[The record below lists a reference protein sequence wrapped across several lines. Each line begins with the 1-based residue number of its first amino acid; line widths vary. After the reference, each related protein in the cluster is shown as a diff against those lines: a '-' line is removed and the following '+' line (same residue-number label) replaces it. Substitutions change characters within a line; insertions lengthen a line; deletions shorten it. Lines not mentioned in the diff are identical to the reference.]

1 MKKIRI
7 LFVFVL
13 CILMLN
19 LNTYASVIQ
28 TVNSNSSNS
37 IINSDIKFTKKIVN
51 YNTETKEIEIEL
63 SIKNMNKNKKDK
75 EDIEVITVL
84 DNSSSMAEMQNGET
98 RKATTYKAAAR
109 FVDLIYDNITK
120 LKLAVMQFSSTSNM
134 LMNLTSSK
142 QEAINGVTA
151 YYHTGIAGSTATDAA
166 LNTAKTSFSANC
178 KNKVVILV
186 TDGFP
191 NSPNETKAALEDL
204 SKNGIFVLSL
214 IVGQE
219 DNSDIQNVFGTEQNP
234 TAGKVYYINTN
245 SEIDKIFN
253 KFMYQEIINY
263 MEHPITNIRIED
275 VFPKT
280 ILKYFDIEY
289 ENIKNGTVTDLGN
302 SDSFTWN
309 IDKLTGEETVT
320 FKYKIKVKDNVNITE
335 ILDTELKTN
344 EKVVVKYDDKDGKE
358 HKKIL
363 DENPSIVV
371 KKDKD
376 DDGKDNITNISG
388 GSNGKTDEEKEFVI
402 VDFTPEEI
410 KNIKPITKPTT
421 KPSAY
426 AERLPQTGLPSTTI
440 IFILIGIS
448 AIIMLFFGI
457 KLKISNKK

>member
-13 CILMLN
+13 CIFMIN
-19 LNTYASVIQ
+19 INTYASVIQ
-28 TVNSNSSNS
+28 TVNSNSNS
-37 IINSDIKFTKKIVN
+37 SIVNNDIKFTKKIVN
-51 YNTETKEIEIEL
+51 YNEETKEIEIEL

-84 DNSSSMAEMQNGET
+84 DNSSSMSGIENGET
-98 RKATTYKAAAR
+98 RKTTTYNATKK
-109 FVDLIYDNITK
+109 FVNLIYENISK
-120 LKLAVMQFSSTSNM
+120 LKLGVMQFSNNAGF
-134 LMNLTSSK
+134 LVNLTSSK
-142 QEAINGVTA
+142 QEALTGVED
-151 YYHTGIAGSTATDAA
+151 YYNLLLGSSTNTNIA

-191 NSPNETKAALEDL
+191 NSPDETKVALEDL

-219 DNSDIQNVFGTEQNP
+219 DNPNIQKVFGTEQNP

-280 ILKYFDIEY
+280 ILEYFDIEY

-371 KKDKD
+371 KKDKN

-410 KNIKPITKPTT
+410 KNTKPITKPTT